1 MDFQTSIVL
10 GISTTPPKEYAYRTE
25 LYLQQRQ
32 QQQLPSPANNTTTT
46 WKALVQQ
53 KQTNSDDQAEID
65 RVLATLDSIHG
76 TLNRSVVMP
85 YSRVYSTLYGDEED
99 ASTRLMRTFC
109 QRQDHFRHDYQSS
122 KATPATSLFDSME
135 RSLDTN
141 HDDETDEDNEKTEKR
156 NSYDSGFG
164 SLMTKRHL
172 PRDPFSL
179 SRISVNEHLYELR
192 RADMIFW
199 SNTRGILLF
208 EFYWWAMMAKHQF
221 IYISR

>member
-1 MDFQTSIVL
+1 MASVTKPRFSYWKSLSNDKNLVKPSLVVHINQE
-10 GISTTPPKEYAYRTE
+10 GIATTPPKEYAYRTE

-85 YSRVYSTLYGDEED
+85 YSRVYSTLYGGGGGDEED

-109 QRQDHFRHDYQSS
+109 QRQDHFRKDEDTSCTQETSS
-122 KATPATSLFDSME
+122 SFGMFPDTDSDASE
-135 RSLDTN
+135 AAA
-141 HDDETDEDNEKTEKR
+141 DDEKKK
-156 NSYDSGFG
+156 SYDSGYG
-164 SLMTKRHL
+164 SVLQ
-172 PRDPFSL
+172 
-179 SRISVNEHLYELR
+179 R
-192 RADMIFW
+192 RKA
-199 SNTRGILLF
+199 L
-208 EFYWWAMMAKHQF
+208 
-221 IYISR
+221 